1 MLLGAPL
8 GECRLI
14 AKAFRSVRSDN
25 TSIDLDKVSPANAT
39 KLGDVRPRDDPRGT
53 TDGGRSKTASRALGR
68 EIRLLMPTTEQRRL
82 MARNTHTF
90 PGAQSNGGFLPPTG
104 GLGSM
109 PPTASCDLW
118 DAPVPARGKLAWP
131 ITNYVPL
138 PGVCRFG

>member
-8 GECRLI
+8 GECMLI

-90 PGAQSNGGFLPPTG
+90 PGAQSNGGFFRLQAVSEACRRPRLAIFGTLPFPHE
-104 GLGSM
+104 
-109 PPTASCDLW
+109 AN
-118 DAPVPARGKLAWP
+118 WP
-131 ITNYVPL
+131 
-138 PGVCRFG
+138 GQ